1 MKRLAAGFVLV
12 VVAVVALAAP
22 ASAHA
27 QLVATSPPAGAVLD
41 AAPKVA
47 TVRFNEGVSV
57 KPDGLQL
64 HDATGR
70 RLDTGTLRH
79 TDGGR
84 TIGLAPG
91 DLPKGGYILTWRVV
105 SADGHPISGGVTWRI
120 GASSA
125 AVDQGLFQQLLN
137 AEGGDAGVRAA
148 AAVERTLLFLS
159 LVVLI
164 GGLVF
169 LVAIWPEGAS
179 DDRLR
184 PTLRAA
190 AAVGALATV
199 VGMGIQGADVAGL
212 GMAHA
217 LSLRS
222 ALDTLDTS
230 YGQAAVAR
238 LVLLA
243 VLAGL
248 LAVATPARVRTV
260 RWQAGTLAASAA
272 TLLTLSLAGHARTGR
287 WVGLALPL
295 DLVHLGAAAT
305 WIGGLAI
312 VTFVVLPSDQEGS
325 AAPVVGRFSRLAA
338 AAVVAVVA
346 TGVIQGFR
354 QLGTIDGLR
363 DTSYGRLLVIKAVLV
378 AVVVVLGGLSRS
390 LLRRQVPVEAPV
402 LVGTDGAGIEPAT
415 EEDEDDDWEPPN
427 PAELRRSL
435 RRSVGAEAVLAVVVL
450 VVTSLLVAADPA
462 RTLQSEGFS
471 AGKVVQGT
479 VIEAVAAPARTGPVD
494 MHVYVSDPTFGLTTQ
509 LTAVAT
515 LALPAKGIPP
525 VQVPLQP
532 AGRGHWSAYDV
543 DIPIKGVWRL
553 DVTITIGTFDER
565 RTTFTVPIN

>member
-1 MKRLAAGFVLV
+1 MRRFLTGLALVL
-12 VVAVVALAAP
+12 VAVVAVAAP

-27 QLVATSPPAGAVLD
+27 QLVATDPPAGAVLD
-41 AAPKVA
+41 TAPKVA
-47 TVRFNEGVSV
+47 TVRFNEAVTV

-70 RLDTGTLRH
+70 RLDTGALRH

-137 AEGGDAGVRAA
+137 AEGGNASVRTAA
-148 AAVERTLLFLS
+148 AAERAILFLA
-159 LVVLI
+159 LVVLV

-169 LVAIWPEGAS
+169 LVAVWPDGAG

-190 AAVGALATV
+190 AAVAALATV

-212 GMAHA
+212 GLSHA

-222 ALDTLDTS
+222 ALDTLDSS

-243 VLAGL
+243 VLAVL
-248 LAVATPARVRTV
+248 LAAATPSLVRTA
-260 RWQAGTLAASAA
+260 RWQLATLATAAA

-295 DLVHLGAAAT
+295 DLVHLGAGAT
-305 WIGGLAI
+305 WIGGLA
-312 VTFVVLPSDQEGS
+312 VLTFVVLPRDDAGT
-325 AAPVVGRFSRLAA
+325 AASIAARFSRVAA
-338 AAVVAVVA
+338 GCVVAVVA
-346 TGVIQGFR
+346 TGVVQGLR
-354 QLGTIDGLR
+354 QLGGISGLR
-363 DTSYGRLLVIKAVLV
+363 DTSYGRLLVIKVVLV
-378 AVVVVLGGLSRS
+378 AVVVVLGALSRTLVRS
-390 LLRRQVPVEAPV
+390 LVAEPV
-402 LVGTDGAGIEPAT
+402 LVDAAGEAIDP
-415 EEDEDDDWEPPN
+415 DDDGWEPVDPD
-427 PAELRRSL
+427 EVRRSL
-435 RRSVGAEAVLAVVVL
+435 RRSVGAEAVIAVAVL
-450 VVTSLLVAADPA
+450 VVTSLLVASDPA

-471 AGKVVQGT
+471 AAKVVQGT
-479 VIEAVAAPARTGPVD
+479 VIEAVAAPGRTGPVD
-494 MHVYVSDPTFGLTTQ
+494 MHVYVSDPTLGLTTK
-509 LTAVAT
+509 LSATAT
-515 LALPAKGIPP
+515 LSLPAKGIPA
-525 VQVPLQP
+525 VQVPLKP

-543 DIPIKGVWRL
+543 DIPIRGAWQL
-553 DVTITIGTFDER
+553 DVVIAIGDFEER
-565 RTTFTVPIN
+565 RARFTVQID

>member
-1 MKRLAAGFVLV
+1 VRRLAAGLVLGV
-12 VVAVVALAAP
+12 GALVALAAP

-27 QLVATSPPAGAVLD
+27 QLVATNPTAGAVLD

-47 TVRFNEGVSV
+47 SVRFNEGVSV

-70 RLDTGTLRH
+70 RLDTGKLQH

-84 TIGLAPG
+84 TIGLVPG

-105 SADGHPISGGVTWRI
+105 SADGHPVSGGVTWRI

-125 AVDQGLFQQLLN
+125 TVDQGLFQQLLN
-137 AEGGDAGVRAA
+137 AEGGNAGVRAA

-159 LVVLI
+159 LILLV

-169 LVAIWPEGAS
+169 LLAVWPGGAADS
-179 DDRLR
+179 RLR

-190 AAVGALATV
+190 AAVAAIATV

-212 GMAHA
+212 GLAHA
-217 LSLRS
+217 LTLRS

-243 VLAGL
+243 VLAAL
-248 LAVATPARVRTV
+248 AAVATPALVRTV
-260 RWQAGTLAASAA
+260 RWQLATLAASAG

-287 WVGLALPL
+287 WLAAALPL

-305 WIGGLAI
+305 WIGGLA
-312 VTFVVLPSDQEGS
+312 VLTFVVLPRDDDGS
-325 AAPVVGRFSRLAA
+325 AAPLAARFSNLAA
-338 AAVVAVVA
+338 LAVAVVVA
-346 TGVIQGFR
+346 TGVVQGFR
-354 QLGTIDGLR
+354 QLGSLDGLR
-363 DTSYGRLLVIKAVLV
+363 DTSYGRLLVIKVVLV
-378 AVVVVLGGLSRS
+378 ALVVVFGAFSRS
-390 LLRRQVPVEAPV
+390 LVRARVEEPV
-402 LVGTDGAGIEPAT
+402 LVGPDGAVVEGDG
-415 EEDEDDDWEPPN
+415 DEDDAEDDEWERRD
-427 PAELRRSL
+427 ARRSL
-435 RRSVGAEAVLAVVVL
+435 RRSVGAEAVIAVAVLA
-450 VVTSLLVAADPA
+450 VTSLLVASDPA
-462 RTLQSEGFS
+462 RTIQSEGFS
-471 AGKVVQGT
+471 GAKVVQGT

-494 MHVYVSDPTFGLTTQ
+494 LHVYVSDPTFGLTTKLQ
-509 LTAVAT
+509 ATAT
-515 LALPAKGIPP
+515 LSLPSKGIPG
-525 VQVPLQP
+525 VEVPIKP

-543 DIPIKGVWRL
+543 DIPIKGSWRL
-553 DVTITIGTFDER
+553 DVAITIGEFDQR
-565 RTTFTVPIN
+565 RALFTIQIN

>member
-1 MKRLAAGFVLV
+1 MRRLAAGLVLAV
-12 VVAVVALAAP
+12 AAVVALAAP

-27 QLVATSPPAGAVLD
+27 QLVSTSPPAGAVLD

-57 KPDGLQL
+57 KADGLQL

-70 RLDTGTLRH
+70 RLDTGKLRH

-84 TIGLAPG
+84 TIGLVPG
-91 DLPKGGYILTWRVV
+91 NLPKGGYILTWRVV

-148 AAVERTLLFLS
+148 AAVERTLLFLA
-159 LVVLI
+159 LLVLI

-169 LVAIWPEGAS
+169 LVAVWPDGAA

-212 GMAHA
+212 GFSHA

-243 VLAGL
+243 LLAALAAAATPALARTARWRAGVLAGS
-248 LAVATPARVRTV
+248 
-260 RWQAGTLAASAA
+260 GA

-305 WIGGLAI
+305 WIGGLA
-312 VTFVVLPSDQEGS
+312 VLTFVVLPRDQGGS
-325 AAPVVGRFSRLAA
+325 AAPIAARFSRVAA
-338 AAVVAVVA
+338 VAVAAVVG
-346 TGVIQGFR
+346 TGVVQGFR
-354 QLGTIDGLR
+354 QLGSISGVR
-363 DTSYGRLLVIKAVLV
+363 DTSYGRLLVIKVVLV

-390 LLRRQVPVEAPV
+390 LLQRQVEVEAPV
-402 LVGTDGAGIEPAT
+402 LVGTDGAPIEP
-415 EEDEDDDWEPPN
+415 DDDDGWEPPD

-435 RRSVGAEAVLAVVVL
+435 RRSVRAEAVIAVVVL
-450 VVTSLLVAADPA
+450 AVTSLLVASDPA

-471 AGKVVQGT
+471 AAKVVQGT
-479 VIEAVAAPARTGPVD
+479 VIEAVAAPGRTGPVD
-494 MHVYVSDPTFGLTTQ
+494 MHVYVSDPTFGLTTK
-509 LTAVAT
+509 LAATAT
-515 LALPAKGIPP
+515 LSLPAKGIPAVP
-525 VQVPLQP
+525 VPLKP

-543 DIPIKGVWRL
+543 DIPIKGAWRL
-553 DVTITIGTFDER
+553 DVAITIGDFDQR
-565 RTTFTVPIN
+565 RAQFTVQIK